1 MQHRRLRSSLR
12 SSTANLRA
20 EMLVRLMVTGMLVV
34 GLGQGVAQAQPVAE
48 QPAVV
53 QSADGKLLSPW
64 VEKRVCPTRGDTT
77 CRNVIVDPATRE
89 IAKLDNR
96 WTSKFEAT
104 GNGLEVRRAESARD
118 KAAKR
123 KSSG

>member
-1 MQHRRLRSSLR
+1 
-12 SSTANLRA
+12 
-20 EMLVRLMVTGMLVV
+20 
-34 GLGQGVAQAQPVAE
+34 
-48 QPAVV
+48 
-53 QSADGKLLSPW
+53 
-64 VEKRVCPTRGDTT
+64 
-77 CRNVIVDPATRE
+77 VIVDPATRE

-118 KAAKR
+118 KAAKL

>member
-123 KSSG
+123 KSFG

>member
-1 MQHRRLRSSLR
+1 M
-12 SSTANLRA
+12 
-20 EMLVRLMVTGMLVV
+20 MVTGMLVV

-118 KAAKR
+118 KAAKL

>member
-1 MQHRRLRSSLR
+1 MQHRRHRSSLR
-12 SSTANLRA
+12 SSTANLCA

-118 KAAKR
+118 KAAKL